1 MSATITPIHQAR
13 ERAMSVHPSMG
24 TSKPAPFSLQ
34 TGGAGLDKTPDLG
47 AQHRLERFKPV
58 ASLKPTTGTGSS
70 VEGSF
75 SALEGELAA
84 VEKDLRAAQFDQIT
98 AAPGS
103 VDDVEAAALVGYL
116 RSRRGQLL
124 AEVKAGREAH
134 RQPVAGSV
142 PVPAAPA
149 AGSVGSQVAAHL
161 GCAVTLAGQGAAAS
175 VLQVAGVVAEAVRV
189 PSPVSV
195 ARLWVAAAG
204 ASGAQGQGAAAPS
217 VGSRRR
223 GPRPVHVSRPGVP
236 VPRPVPRRHSVR
248 SVLAPV
254 SALAPFKPAPA
265 TVFAGGE
272 AA

>member
-1 MSATITPIHQAR
+1 MVATITPIHQAR
-13 ERAMSVHPSMG
+13 MRAMSVHPSLG
-24 TSKPAPFSLQ
+24 ASKPAPFSLQ

-47 AQHRLERFKPV
+47 AQHRLERIKPV
-58 ASLKPTTGTGSS
+58 ASLKPTTGDSS
-70 VEGSF
+70 RGEGSLR
-75 SALEGELAA
+75 ALEVELAG

-103 VDDVEAAALVGYL
+103 VEDEEAAALVGYL
-116 RSRRGQLL
+116 RSRRGELL
-124 AEVKAGREAH
+124 AEVKAAREAQG
-134 RQPVAGSV
+134 QPVAGSV
-142 PVPAAPA
+142 PVLAAPA
-149 AGSVGSQVAAHL
+149 GVSVGSQVAAHL
-161 GCAVTLAGQGAAAS
+161 GCAVALAGQGAAAS
-175 VLQVAGVVAEAVRV
+175 VLQVAGVVSEAVRV

-204 ASGAQGQGAAAPS
+204 VSGAQGQGVAAPS

-223 GPRPVHVSRPGVP
+223 GPRPVRVSRPGANA
-236 VPRPVPRRHSVR
+236 PRPVPRRHSAR

-265 TVFAGGE
+265 VLAGGE